1 VIHDNTISSIEKIE
15 ERLKE
20 MESVIKVLD
29 QAIEDYLQW
38 MAENG
43 YAKSTRKEYAREL
56 VGFKLFIKK
65 QKCLWDEI
73 FTQEMLRQFEKSER
87 PYPVYAVTGLSR
99 YLFEQGKIARHLG
112 MKYSS
117 VQLPRIYEDYLIY
130 HQKTRQASD
139 RKLKHIKVVLIAF
152 HNFLEKHH
160 IQLHTLTIEKI
171 DGFLSGFLAE
181 YKENTCRAYRSHL
194 RGFLRYLFHERKL
207 LSTDLAPLIVGPPQ
221 FSKAKPPNFLRPHEL
236 KKLFASLKLSS
247 AGDLRAYAMV
257 HLAYTLGLRPC
268 EISSICLDDIFF
280 KDAQLCIRTRK
291 NDKPVRLPVP
301 EDTLK
306 AMAAYLIGG
315 RPKTMHRELFLTLHP
330 PHRKLAQN
338 TVTQHIKKCMHAVGM
353 TYNAYCLRH
362 TYAQNLLEAGVSIYE
377 VKEMMGH
384 DSIESTRKYLHVHIK
399 LMREVLF
406 DETL

>member
-1 VIHDNTISSIEKIE
+1 MIDDKPILPIESIE

-20 MESVIKVLD
+20 MESVIKILD

-43 YAKSTRKEYAREL
+43 YAKSTRKEYARVL
-56 VGFKLFIKK
+56 SRFKLFIKK
-65 QKCLWDEI
+65 RNCLWDEI

-87 PYPVYAVTGLSR
+87 PFFIHAVTGLSR
-99 YLFEQGKIARHLG
+99 YLFAQGKIARHLG
-112 MKYSS
+112 TKVQS
-117 VQLPRIYEDYLIY
+117 VNLPQIYEDYFFY
-130 HQKTRQASD
+130 QQKTHQASG

-152 HNFLEKHH
+152 HKFLEKHH
-160 IQLHTLTIEKI
+160 IKLRTLTIEKI
-171 DGFLSGFLAE
+171 DAFLSGYLAD
-181 YKENTCRAYRSHL
+181 YKENACRTYRSYL
-194 RGFLRYLFHERKL
+194 RGFLRYLFHEQKL
-207 LSTDLAPLIVGPPQ
+207 ISTDLAPLIVGPPQ

-236 KKLFASLKLSS
+236 KRLFSGLKLSS

-268 EISSICLDDIFF
+268 EISSVCLDDIFF

-291 NDKPVRLPVP
+291 NDRPVRLPVP
-301 EDTLK
+301 EETLK
-306 AMAAYLIGG
+306 AMAAYIIGG
-315 RPKTMHRELFLTLHP
+315 RPKSKHRSVFLTLQP
-330 PHRKLAQN
+330 PYRPMSQN
-338 TVTQHIKKCMHAVGM
+338 AVTQTINNCMKKIGIP
-353 TYNAYCLRH
+353 YSAYCLRH
-362 TYAQNLLEAGVSIYE
+362 TYAQNLLEAGLSIYE

-384 DSIESTRKYLHVHIK
+384 DSIESTRKYLHVHTK

>member
-1 VIHDNTISSIEKIE
+1 VIHDKTTLSIESIE

-20 MESVIKVLD
+20 MESVIKILD
-29 QAIEDYLQW
+29 QAIGDYLQW

-43 YAKSTRKEYAREL
+43 YAKSTRKEYARVL
-56 VGFKLFIKK
+56 MGFRLFIKK
-65 QKCLWDEI
+65 RKCLWDEI

-87 PYPVYAVTGLSR
+87 PHPVHAVTGLSR
-99 YLFEQGKIARHLG
+99 YLFAQGKITRHLG
-112 MKYSS
+112 KKVQS
-117 VQLPRIYEDYLIY
+117 VNLPQIYEDYIFY
-130 HQKTRQASD
+130 QQKTHQASG

-152 HNFLEKHH
+152 HDFFERYH
-160 IQLHTLTIEKI
+160 IKFHTLTIEKI
-171 DGFLSGFLAE
+171 DSFLSGYLAD
-181 YKENTCRAYRSHL
+181 YKENTCRTYRSHL

-236 KKLFASLKLSS
+236 KRLFSGLKLSS

-268 EISSICLDDIFF
+268 EISSVCLDDIFF
-280 KDAQLCIRTRK
+280 KDAQLCIRIRK
-291 NDKPVRLPVP
+291 NDRPVRLPVP
-301 EDTLK
+301 EETLK
-306 AMAAYLIGG
+306 AMAAYIIGG
-315 RPKTMHRELFLTLHP
+315 RPKSKHRRVFLTLQP
-330 PHRKLAQN
+330 PYRPMSQN
-338 TVTQHIKKCMHAVGM
+338 AVTQTINNCMKKIGIP
-353 TYNAYCLRH
+353 YSAYCLRH
-362 TYAQNLLEAGVSIYE
+362 TYAQNLLEAGLSVYE

-384 DSIESTRKYLHVHIK
+384 DSIESTRKYLHVHTK

>member
-1 VIHDNTISSIEKIE
+1 MIDDNTISTIEWTN

-20 MESVIKVLD
+20 IESVVKVLD

-43 YAKSTRKEYAREL
+43 YAKSTRKEYARVL
-56 VGFKLFIKK
+56 GVFKLFIKK
-65 QKCLWDEI
+65 RRCLWDEI
-73 FTQEMLRQFEKSER
+73 FTQEMLRQFKKSER
-87 PYPVYAVTGLSR
+87 PHPIHAVTGLSR

-112 MKYSS
+112 MKDRS
-117 VQLPRIYEDYLIY
+117 VNLPQIYEDYLFY
-130 HQKTRQASD
+130 HQKTHQASD

-152 HNFLEKHH
+152 NEFLENHRIK
-160 IQLHTLTIEKI
+160 LRTLTIEKI
-171 DGFLSGFLAE
+171 DAFLSEYFMG
-181 YKENTCRAYRSHL
+181 YKENTCRVYRSHL
-194 RGFLRYLFHERKL
+194 RGFLRYLFYERKL

-236 KKLFASLKLSS
+236 KRLFASLKLSS

-268 EISSICLDDIFF
+268 EISSIPLDDIFF
-280 KDAQLCIRTRK
+280 KDAELCIRIRK
-291 NDKPVRLPVP
+291 NNKPVRLPVP
-301 EDTLK
+301 EETIK
-306 AMAAYLIGG
+306 AMAAYLIGA
-315 RPKTMHRELFLTLHP
+315 RPKSKHRELFLTLYP
-330 PHRKLAQN
+330 PYRKLTQN
-338 TVTQHIKKCMHAVGM
+338 AVTQHIKKCMHAVGM
-353 TYNAYCLRH
+353 TYSAYCLRH
-362 TYAQNLLEAGVSIYE
+362 TYAQNLLEAGLSIYE

-384 DSIESTRKYLHVHIK
+384 DSIESTRKYLHIHTK

>member
-1 VIHDNTISSIEKIE
+1 MIHDKTISTIERIE

-20 MESVIKVLD
+20 IESVVKVLD

-38 MAENG
+38 MRENG
-43 YAKSTRKEYAREL
+43 YAKSTRKEYSRGL
-56 VGFKLFIKK
+56 RWFKLFIKK
-65 QKCLWDEI
+65 RKCLWDEI
-73 FTQEMLRQFEKSER
+73 FTQKMLRQFKKSER
-87 PYPVYAVTGLSR
+87 PRPIHAVTGLSR
-99 YLFEQGKIARHLG
+99 YLFEQGKIARHLEV
-112 MKYSS
+112 KDQS
-117 VQLPRIYEDYLIY
+117 VNLPRIYENYLFY
-130 HQKTRQASD
+130 HQNTHQAPD

-152 HNFLEKHH
+152 HDFLEKHR
-160 IQLHTLTIEKI
+160 IRLRILTIEKI
-171 DGFLSGFLAE
+171 DSFLSEYLE
-181 YKENTCRAYRSHL
+181 DYKENTRRVYRSHL

-207 LSTDLAPLIVGPPQ
+207 LSTDLAPLIVGAPQ

-236 KKLFASLKLSS
+236 KRLFASLKLTS

-268 EISSICLDDIFF
+268 EIRSICLDDIFF
-280 KDAQLCIRTRK
+280 KDAQLCIRIRK
-291 NDKPVRLPVP
+291 NDKPVKLPVP
-301 EDTLK
+301 EETLK

-315 RPKTMHRELFLTLHP
+315 RPKTKHRELFLTLHP
-330 PHRKLAQN
+330 PHRKLVQN
-338 TVTQHIKKCMHAVGM
+338 TVTQHIKKCMHVVGM
-353 TYNAYCLRH
+353 TYSAYCLRH